1 MCNHNSSEPEI
12 EKWSSPTKA
21 KPRPLWCLIECNR
34 WGILNQVARF
44 WLESCLWMGG
54 QDGGA
59 CEQVCATKPLKSRH
73 IQNSL
78 SKIRY
83 CGSGLRWN
91 AYSFRRL
98 ASNVYFTSST
108 CTIALHKHQ
117 NFNTRWRS
125 SYGVCQHILCYGLLA
140 TLEWM
145 PSPRYTMT
153 RATWLP
159 DSSCKDPFEFPI
171 HKQVLGSTETQEH
184 RDTCICP
191 ITASF

>member
-1 MCNHNSSEPEI
+1 M
-12 EKWSSPTKA
+12 W
-21 KPRPLWCLIECNR
+21 
-34 WGILNQVARF
+34 
-44 WLESCLWMGG
+44 G

-117 NFNTRWRS
+117 NFSTRWGR
-125 SYGVCQHILCYGLLA
+125 SYGVCQHIICYGLLA

-145 PSPRYTMT
+145 PLPRYTMT
-153 RATWLP
+153 GATWLP

-191 ITASF
+191 ITASFWNCIHDSLRKSWAFKLRDNHLFETVICNTPPFPIHRHSFYW

>member
-1 MCNHNSSEPEI
+1 VCNHNSSEPEI
-12 EKWSSPTKA
+12 WKMEFANQGKTTT
-21 KPRPLWCLIECNR
+21 LVMFNR
-34 WGILNQVARF
+34 MQLLRNLNQVARF

-145 PSPRYTMT
+145 PPPRYTMT
-153 RATWLP
+153 RATCLP